1 MVKGPHKLSRT
12 VAELIYGRPVAGK
25 GIHFEGWHASC
36 FMGFLRVVCH
46 GEGEAWRPYGLAGKN
61 QSNTGNLHYKS
72 SNIKCS
78 SHVFIGLFQHKSPII
93 DGSFVE
99 RELQLKASY
108 ASSPPC
114 RRILPWKN
122 AIYHHLQVCIRL
134 VQSSSWVCATQE
146 RKKESACLCVC
157 ALYSCLYVCYIYSC
171 ECVCK
176 HIDTCAP
183 AAGSSFVA
191 DRPLYTIV
199 SEI

>member
-1 MVKGPHKLSRT
+1 
-12 VAELIYGRPVAGK
+12 
-25 GIHFEGWHASC
+25 
-36 FMGFLRVVCH
+36 MGFLRVVCH

-78 SHVFIGLFQHKSPII
+78 SHVFIGLFQHKSRVI

-157 ALYSCLYVCYIYSC
+157 ALCSCLYVCYIHSC
-171 ECVCK
+171 QCVCK
-176 HIDTCAP
+176 HIDKCARRLFLC
-183 AAGSSFVA
+183 GRQTTVYHCFRNIDKRHVIFCI
-191 DRPLYTIV
+191 IV
-199 SEI
+199 PNIELFPNSNLNQISNLEKYM